1 MRVTAPDGLGRLAA
15 MRRLPLA
22 AVVVAFAV
30 AGCGGG
36 EEVAPVAETVEGE
49 TPQAQAVQGDP
60 DAGKAVYDE
69 NGCGSCHAFEPAGST
84 AKVGPSLDD
93 LEQGAKEANQGT
105 VEEYARTSIVNPN
118 AYVRKGYQPI
128 MPPFKLEE
136 KPLAD
141 LVAFVTQGD

>member
-1 MRVTAPDGLGRLAA
+1 
-15 MRRLPLA
+15 MRRLPFA
-22 AVVVAFAV
+22 AVVVALAL

-49 TPQAQAVQGDP
+49 TPQAQQTAQGDP
-60 DAGKAVYDE
+60 QAGKAVYDE

-84 AKVGPSLDD
+84 ADVGPSLDD
-93 LEQGAKEANQGT
+93 FEQSAEEADQGT

-118 AYVRKGYQPI
+118 AYVREGYDPI

-136 KPLAD
+136 KQLAD
-141 LVAFVTQGD
+141 LVAFITQGD

>member
-1 MRVTAPDGLGRLAA
+1 MRRPAFAAVLAA
-15 MRRLPLA
+15 LA
-22 AVVVAFAV
+22 L

-49 TPQAQAVQGDP
+49 TPQEQQAAQGDP
-60 DAGKAVYDE
+60 AVGKAVYEE

-84 AKVGPSLDD
+84 AEVGPSLDD
-93 LEQGAKEANQGT
+93 LEASAEEADQGT

-118 AYVRKGYQPI
+118 AYVSEGYQPI

-141 LVAFVTQGD
+141 LVAFITQGD